1 MQSVMWITT
10 IVLLLGNLGLIV
22 FMLRRFAAKDKA
34 QDELSAL
41 REIIATLE
49 KALGEEVT
57 KLENA
62 VRDEIRASQ
71 ETTANTLSVQ
81 LKGTADTLVGVV
93 GKLGE
98 GQSQHLGDVIRS
110 IETTVSTL
118 VKTVGELGETQTEKL
133 ANVSNSVNDL
143 TQSNE
148 TRIENVRNTL
158 DEGIQSLQTN
168 NENKLEQIR
177 VSVNEQLNAT
187 VDTLTSTVGEL
198 GEAQTRQLE
207 TVKNSVDSTA
217 DTLVNTI
224 GELGETQTRQL
235 ETVQGT
241 INNLTQAN
249 ETRIE
254 NVRITLNE
262 GLQALQTSNENK
274 LEQIRASVNEQ
285 LNTAVDTL
293 VTTVGELGKTQ
304 KAQLDSGTKAI
315 TDLTHANETR
325 IENVRNTLNEGI
337 QSLQTSNENKLEQI
351 RQTVD
356 EQLQSTLERRI
367 GESFKLVSNHLEA
380 VQQGLGEMQ
389 NLATGVGDL
398 KKVLTNVRARGTWG
412 EFQLE
417 ALLKQVLTPGQ
428 YEKNVRIKEHS
439 REVVEF
445 AIRLPGSEDEH
456 GSYVWL
462 PIDSKFP
469 VADYQR
475 LVDAPDPKTEDQ
487 ALKAFLK
494 TVATEAKNIR
504 DKYIAPPQTTDFA
517 IMFLPTEGLY
527 AEVLRQPGKVEELQ
541 TKYRIVVAGPTTLA
555 AILSSL
561 RMGFQTLAIQKRSSE
576 VREVLAAVKT
586 EFKKFSEVMDRLKR
600 QLNAA
605 SNTVEETGVRTRAM
619 ERELR
624 EVEKFPPEVSAAR
637 PGLTLE
643 EHTINGD
650 NADE

>member
-10 IVLLLGNLGLIV
+10 IVLLLGNLGLLA
-22 FMLRRFAAKDKA
+22 FMLKRFAAKDKA

-62 VRDEIRASQ
+62 VKDEIRASQ
-71 ETTANTLSVQ
+71 ANTANTLSVQ

-98 GQSQHLGDVIRS
+98 GQSQHLGDVIRT
-110 IETTVSTL
+110 IETTVNTL
-118 VKTVGELGETQTEKL
+118 VTTVGELGETQTEKL

-143 TQSNE
+143 TQTNE

-158 DEGIQSLQTN
+158 DEGIQSLQTS
-168 NENKLEQIR
+168 NESKLEQIR
-177 VSVNEQLNAT
+177 V
-187 VDTLTSTVGEL
+187 
-198 GEAQTRQLE
+198 
-207 TVKNSVDSTA
+207 
-217 DTLVNTI
+217 
-224 GELGETQTRQL
+224 
-235 ETVQGT
+235 
-241 INNLTQAN
+241 
-249 ETRIE
+249 
-254 NVRITLNE
+254 
-262 GLQALQTSNENK
+262 
-274 LEQIRASVNEQ
+274 SVNEQ

-315 TDLTHANETR
+315 TDLTQANETH
-325 IENVRNTLNEGI
+325 IENVRNTLNEEI

-398 KKVLTNVRARGTWG
+398 KKVLTDVRARGTWG
-412 EFQLE
+412 EVKLRGILE
-417 ALLKQVLTPGQ
+417 QVLTPNQ
-428 YEKNVRIKEHS
+428 YDKNVRIKAHS
-439 REVVEF
+439 QEVVEF
-445 AIRLPGSEDEH
+445 AIRLPGSDDQP

-469 VADYQR
+469 SKSYER
-475 LVDAPDPKTEDQ
+475 LVEATDPETER
-487 ALKAFLK
+487 
-494 TVATEAKNIR
+494 TATRDFIRVVEAEARKIR

-576 VREVLAAVKT
+576 VWKLLAAVKT
-586 EFKKFSEVMDRLKR
+586 EFSKFTDVLEKLKT
-600 QLNAA
+600 QLNRAY
-605 SNTVEETGVRTRAM
+605 NTIDVDTGRRVRAINNKLQAVEELPLETAAA
-619 ERELR
+619 ELGIPN
-624 EVEKFPPEVSAAR
+624 E
-637 PGLTLE
+637 GQ
-643 EHTINGD
+643 INKD

>member
-10 IVLLLGNLGLIV
+10 IVLLLGNLGLLV
-22 FMLRRFAAKDKA
+22 FMLKRFAAKDKA

-93 GKLGE
+93 SRLGE
-98 GQSQHLGDVIRS
+98 AQTRQL
-110 IETTVSTL
+110 ETVKNSVDSTADTL
-118 VKTVGELGETQTEKL
+118 VNTIGELGETQKAQLDSGTK
-133 ANVSNSVNDL
+133 AITDL
-143 TQSNE
+143 TQANE
-148 TRIENVRNTL
+148 TRMENVRNTL
-158 DEGIQSLQTN
+158 AEGLNNLQTS

-274 LEQIRASVNEQ
+274 LEQIRVSVNEQ

-315 TDLTHANETR
+315 TDLTQANETR

-337 QSLQTSNENKLEQI
+337 QSLQTNNENKLEQI

-367 GESFKLVSNHLEA
+367 GESFKLVSTHLEA

-412 EFQLE
+412 EVKLRGILE
-417 ALLKQVLTPGQ
+417 QVLTSDQ
-428 YEKNVRIKEHS
+428 YDTNVRIKEHS
-439 REVVEF
+439 QEVVEF
-445 AIRLPGSEDEH
+445 AIRLPGSDDQP
-456 GSYVWL
+456 GSCVWL

-475 LVDAPDPKTEDQ
+475 LIEASDAETER
-487 ALKAFLK
+487 
-494 TVATEAKNIR
+494 TATRDFVRVVEAEAKKIR

-527 AEVLRQPGKVEELQ
+527 AEVLRQPGQVEELQ

-561 RMGFQTLAIQKRSSE
+561 RMGFQTLAIQQRSSE
-576 VREVLAAVKT
+576 VWEVLAAVKT
-586 EFKKFSEVMDRLKR
+586 EFDKFGEVMTKLKR
-600 QLNAA
+600 QLNTATR
-605 SNTVEETGVRTRAM
+605 TVEQTGVRTRAM

-624 EVEKFPPEVSAAR
+624 EVEKLPPEVSAAR
-637 PGLTLE
+637 LGLTLE